1 MPGECTDTMVGTVNG
16 QVNLLISQNKWNK
29 AKAIIRRIINE
40 LEVRTVLNHKQLE
53 RDRGFLIYLSRT
65 YRSRIPYLK
74 EAHLSLDSW
83 REGRNVD
90 DWKKSRQELLLM
102 MYDER
107 KEDEI
112 LENVDAPKDV
122 APVPRLLSDLMAL
135 EFSIGRT

>member
-1 MPGECTDTMVGTVNG
+1 MVGTVNG

>member
-1 MPGECTDTMVGTVNG
+1 MVGTVNG

-83 REGRNVD
+83 REGRNAD
-90 DWKKSRQELLLM
+90 DWKKSIQELLLM
-102 MYDER
+102 MYDEI
-107 KEDEI
+107 KEYAI
-112 LENVDAPKDV
+112 LENEDAPKYV
-122 APVPRLLSDLMAL
+122 VPVPRLLSDLMAL